1 MASHRSTGTPL
12 DRAVVLLRQGN
23 TRAAIDIIQRILKR
37 TPHDTAA
44 LERLVQARLAANQAD
59 AARYG
64 LERLIALAPDQSR
77 YRRQLAMTYRLDRQ
91 LDKAQSILDE
101 ALMRDPADAATAA
114 AKAELFFLQGEYDAA
129 HTMLAPFLDHTPV
142 HPAVTQSFAR
152 LAPRIDA
159 QQRAV
164 SMLRSTIASP
174 IDATTRAR
182 LLFELGHLLDGLGH
196 YDEAFKAY
204 NAANAL
210 KPATIDEHAY
220 RQAVVAMLDHW
231 DRAAMEAL
239 PTSSGSSA
247 PVIFIVGMPRSGT
260 SLVEQI
266 IASHPSVYGAGERT
280 DLDAFVFAL
289 NGNTI
294 DGANVLSRADM
305 LTQRKVDDLSARY
318 RATIDRV
325 RGEHAWMTD
334 KAPFNF
340 LHLGVIAALC
350 PKAKIV
356 HCQREPM
363 DTGLSIYFNNLVG
376 FHAPPPSLKAI
387 GQRINLYQQVMAHWK
402 AVLPMPIHDV
412 VYEQLVEDVESE
424 SKRLLGFLD
433 LDWDDRCL
441 SFYKT
446 PRVTLTPSAD
456 QVRRPVMR
464 SRTNRAVHYASH
476 LEPLRIGLLDGASH

>member
-1 MASHRSTGTPL
+1 MASHRSAGTPL
-12 DRAVVLLRQGN
+12 DRAAALLRQGN
-23 TRAAIDIIQRILKR
+23 TRAAIDIIQRTLKR

-44 LERLVQARLAANQAD
+44 LELLVQARLAANEAD

-91 LDKAQSILDE
+91 LDKAHSVLDD
-101 ALMRDPADAATAA
+101 ALKRDPADAATAA
-114 AKAELFFLQGEYDAA
+114 AKAELSFLQGQYDAA
-129 HTMLAPFLDHTPV
+129 HKLLGPFLDHTPV
-142 HPAVTQSFAR
+142 HPAVAQSFAR

-159 QQRAV
+159 RQQAV

-174 IDATTRAR
+174 IDPKTRAR

-204 NAANAL
+204 HAANSL
-210 KPATIDEHAY
+210 KTATIDEQAY
-220 RQAVVAMLDHW
+220 RQAVVAMLDRW
-231 DRAAMEAL
+231 DRAAMNAL
-239 PTSSGSSA
+239 PAPSGVTA

-280 DLDAFVFAL
+280 DFDAFVFAL
-289 NGNTI
+289 NGNAI
-294 DGANVLSRADM
+294 AGANVLASPDT
-305 LTQRKVDDLSARY
+305 LTQRTVDELSARY
-318 RATIDRV
+318 RTTVDRV
-325 RGEHAWMTD
+325 RGQYALMTD

-340 LHLGVIAALC
+340 LHLGLIAALC
-350 PKAKIV
+350 PNAKIV
-356 HCQREPM
+356 HCQRDPM

-387 GQRINLYQQVMAHWK
+387 GQRIGLYQQVMAHWK
-402 AVLPMPIHDV
+402 SVLPLAIHDV
-412 VYEQLVEDVESE
+412 VYEQLVDDLEGE
-424 SKRLLGFLD
+424 SKRLLAFLD
-433 LDWDDRCL
+433 LDWDNRCL
-441 SFYKT
+441 SFYNT

-464 SRTNRAVHYASH
+464 SRKNRSAHYAAH
-476 LEPLRIGLLDGASH
+476 LEALRAGLLDGASR